1 MPYRHRNISGFLIR
15 ARREEL
21 GMTQE
26 GLAVKLQLA
35 GLSNL
40 DRGGLSKIEA
50 GTRSVFDYELAIISE
65 VLNSTPGAFLPDS
78 AEVKASLDK
87 LVGKR
92 SRS

>member
-15 ARREEL
+15 TRREEL

-26 GLAVKLQLA
+26 ELAVKLQVA

-40 DRGGLSKIEA
+40 DRGGVSKIEA
-50 GTRSVFDYELAIISE
+50 GTRSVFDYELAVISE
-65 VLNSTPGAFLPDS
+65 VLNSTPGAFLPDFD
-78 AEVKASLDK
+78 EVKASLAN

-92 SRS
+92 IRN